1 MRRFCLGDDV
11 RVANLAASQWQNRV
25 GTIVEIFEHGPYEEG
40 KIVQECAV
48 ALDGERR
55 WFMDKHLMRTVPA
68 KLIRFFR
75 TEVSQR
81 WQLDPNDAIIHEW
94 LGYAYEKK
102 QMQKEAIA
110 EWSKG
115 LSLIGTGE
123 DASLLERTY
132 APPPACSSRSSPA
145 PPRHRR
151 RSGRR

>member
-1 MRRFCLGDDV
+1 MRRFCLGDNV

-48 ALDGERR
+48 DLDGERR

-81 WQLDPNDAIIHEW
+81 WQLDPNDVGLLNGDREQLVDLLRDRFSFVIRRAEAEVDDFYITFKDRISR
-94 LGYAYEKK
+94 ATDRCSPPDISPFEKS
-102 QMQKEAIA
+102 A
-110 EWSKG
+110 
-115 LSLIGTGE
+115 
-123 DASLLERTY
+123 
-132 APPPACSSRSSPA
+132 
-145 PPRHRR
+145 
-151 RSGRR
+151 

>member
-1 MRRFCLGDDV
+1 RIQYVVVEVSNSRQRSMRRFCLGDDV

-55 WFMDKHLMRTVPA
+55 CFMDKHLMRTVPA

-81 WQLDPNDAIIHEW
+81 WQLDPNDV
-94 LGYAYEKK
+94 
-102 QMQKEAIA
+102 
-110 EWSKG
+110 G
-115 LSLIGTGE
+115 LLNG
-123 DASLLERTY
+123 D
-132 APPPACSSRSSPA
+132 
-145 PPRHRR
+145 
-151 RSGRR
+151 